1 MVMRVLVTGGAGYIG
16 SHTAKAL
23 ARAGHEP
30 IVLDNFSTGNR
41 WAVKWGPVVDGD
53 LADAALIRN
62 VLATYQV
69 QAAIHFAAC
78 AYVGESMAEP
88 RKYFRNNVANTLN
101 LLEALVDSGVRHVVF
116 SSTCATYGVPIKVPI
131 AEKQVQIPINPYGES
146 KLFVEKVLDWFG
158 KAYGLGWV
166 ALRYFNAAGADP
178 EGEIGESHNPETHL
192 IPIAIESALG
202 QRQWLELS
210 GTDYPTPDG
219 TAIRDYIHVTDLAE
233 AHVLALQYLSASR
246 PSMALNL
253 GTGRG
258 SSVREIIA
266 AVERV
271 SGGRVSVRESVR
283 RLGDPPVLIADPRNA
298 RRVLG
303 WKPRFSNLDTI
314 VETSLCWG
322 ERRPDLVLARPNQ
335 LVTREGRLVRN
346 GVIEAGRPLQG
357 GHDELDLNRCSHTAP
372 LVAGHRPESLP
383 SRLGKPPGGTI

>member
-1 MVMRVLVTGGAGYIG
+1 MLTRVLVTGGAGYIG

-23 ARAGHEP
+23 SRAGYEP
-30 IVLDNFSTGNR
+30 IVLDNFSTGHR
-41 WAVKWGPVVDGD
+41 WAVKWGPAVDGD
-53 LADAALIRN
+53 LADAALIRD

-69 QAAIHFAAC
+69 QAVIHFAAC

-101 LLEALVDSGVRHVVF
+101 LLEALVD
-116 SSTCATYGVPIKVPI
+116 
-131 AEKQVQIPINPYGES
+131 
-146 KLFVEKVLDWFG
+146 
-158 KAYGLGWV
+158 
-166 ALRYFNAAGADP
+166 FNAAGADP
-178 EGEIGESHNPETHL
+178 EGEIGEAHNPETHL

-202 QRQWLELS
+202 QRQWLEVW

-233 AHVLALQYLSASR
+233 AHVLALQYLLASR
-246 PSMALNL
+246 TSIALNL

-271 SGGRVSVRESVR
+271 SGCRVSVRECVR
-283 RLGDPPVLIADPRNA
+283 RLGDPPVLIADSRNA

-303 WKPRFSNLDTI
+303 WEPRFSNLDTI